1 MPRIYC
7 KKRVNPRHSCEQ
19 SHSHIQSTFFWFCS
33 PAFYC
38 IRNGFCGLIFAPLQY
53 PDKRM
58 SRSATNFLSSWAVVY
73 LAIIEFGLRR
83 IWKILQ
89 IKEGVIHRGRRSFAI
104 TLFVFQLTKYNI
116 TLSTGFFGQR
126 FNNLQRAALLTS
138 FWRQRF
144 YNFRRAALLTDVPLN
159 MDWSSPSKWHIAYF
173 LAL

>member
-19 SHSHIQSTFFWFCS
+19 SHCHVQSTLFLFCS
-33 PAFYC
+33 PAFYY

-83 IWKILQ
+83 IWRILQ

-104 TLFVFQLTKYNI
+104 TLFVFRLTKYNT
-116 TLSTGFFGQR
+116 TLSPGFFGQR

-144 YNFRRAALLTDVPLN
+144 YNFWRAALLTDVPLN
-159 MDWSSPSKWHIAYF
+159 TDWSSPSNWHIAYL